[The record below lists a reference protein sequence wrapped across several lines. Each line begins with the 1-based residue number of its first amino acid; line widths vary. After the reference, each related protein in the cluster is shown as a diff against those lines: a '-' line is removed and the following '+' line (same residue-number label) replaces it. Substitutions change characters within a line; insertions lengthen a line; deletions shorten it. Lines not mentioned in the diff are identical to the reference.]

1 MLRGERASGFPRR
14 YQLAPLSGRAP
25 WATTRKPTLLESGLS
40 LAFRLLPL
48 KHGAHRLLDRLR
60 PATWVNG
67 PSVVDVPYRGHTL
80 RIDVS
85 DLVGWHFLVMRNFDP
100 EITEVLQRFA
110 CRNGADVFWD
120 IGANKGALSY
130 EMAVCLPSCKIVAIE
145 PQRCMTG
152 LLADNLETLAR
163 GRYEVFTVAI
173 GATPGSCELVIPPDN
188 RGRASLT
195 GLKGAGC
202 FVEQV
207 EVVTAD
213 VVRRQSRYGWPTVV
227 KIDVE
232 GFEPEVI
239 RSLKPAFASRRIRCC
254 VFECY
259 ASQACSFQQIR
270 TATQKLG
277 YGVYAITKT
286 PFSTRLTPATH
297 LVRAATD
304 YALIRDDLYGAL
316 YGARSLAHRRSHEM
330 NRGRR
335 HPRGGGFRSSQM
347 LPRLAGCTGRR
358 VRRWPVGPRW
368 T

>member
-1 MLRGERASGFPRR
+1 M
-14 YQLAPLSGRAP
+14 
-25 WATTRKPTLLESGLS
+25 TRKPTLLESSLS

-48 KHGAHRLLDRLR
+48 KHGAHRLLDRLQ
-60 PATWVNG
+60 PATWVKG
-67 PSVVDVPYRGHTL
+67 PSVVDVPYRG
-80 RIDVS
+80 RIVQIDVS

-130 EMAVCLPSCKIVAIE
+130 EMAARLPRCKIVAIE

-173 GATPGSCELVIPPDN
+173 GATSGSCDLVIQPGN
-188 RGRASLT
+188 RGCASLT
-195 GLKGAGC
+195 GVRGAGC
-202 FVEQV
+202 LVEQV

-213 VVRRQSRYGWPTVV
+213 AVRRQSRYGWPTVV

-239 RSLKPAFASRRIRCC
+239 RSLKPAFASRRVRCC

-259 ASQACSFQQIR
+259 GSQACSFQQIR
-270 TATQKLG
+270 AATQKLG
-277 YGVYAITKT
+277 YGVYSITKT
-286 PFSTRLTPATH
+286 PFSTRLTPVTH
-297 LVRAATD
+297 LVRGATD
-304 YALIRDDLYGAL
+304 YALIRDDLYGA
-316 YGARSLAHRRSHEM
+316 GALAPRRSHEKSRAM
-330 NRGRR
+330 R
-335 HPRGGGFRSSQM
+335 HIRPGGLRCSPGM
-347 LPRLAGCTGRR
+347 LPRLAGCSGKR